1 MRRRSSPPPHLLLGA
16 AFLPEDFPERLNR
29 FKEVTGLSWEGL
41 AMCMGV
47 DPRQLQRWRQG
58 TKPCGDALFALF
70 RLADCFPGG
79 VRLLLREDGGP
90 PEGTAPPLWPPVPHA
105 QTRRSRPPS
114 RGLLPG
120 QGSLLER

>member
-1 MRRRSSPPPHLLLGA
+1 M
-16 AFLPEDFPERLNR
+16 RLNR
-29 FKEVTGLSWEGL
+29 FKEATGLSWEGM

-70 RLADCFPGG
+70 LLADCFPRRRPPAAPRGT
-79 VRLLLREDGGP
+79 VSP
-90 PEGTAPPLWPPVPHA
+90 PEGTASPLWPPAPHA
-105 QTRRSRPPS
+105 QTRRSHR

-120 QGSLLER
+120 QGEPAG